1 MPRVPVSA
9 AMKYKGVALCLL
21 PVVISATGSMVRLYA
36 VDTNVKPSSA
46 TTDTVTQPTTDTGE
60 NNGPTSPNRVLP
72 GEPPLRKNYWI
83 PAVEIPSFLL
93 ILNGADRLIY
103 PHNVY
108 DSNLTTF
115 KNHFLHGPWQYD
127 NDPFNINQVGHPYQG
142 ATMFGFARSSGLNFW
157 ESLGYANAGSVLWK
171 LGGETDAPSIN
182 DQITTGQAGS
192 ILGEE
197 LYRMA
202 SLVLE
207 RGGSQPDAWREW
219 FAAFISPPTGLNRL
233 IFGDRFKPVESRHP
247 ATFTRVE
254 LGATNTVS
262 VRDSQGLSRPI
273 AQNGATGD
281 FSMAYGLPGKP
292 GYRYIRPLDYFNF
305 EIAGTAST
313 TNSFPVILTR
323 GLLVGVPYEQDDH
336 YRGVWGLYGSYDY
349 MSPQIF
355 RVSSTAA
362 SLGTT
367 GQWWLSRTVALQ
379 DTAMGGVGF
388 GAAGVTSGEQSS
400 NYHYGATPQ
409 GLLALRL
416 ILGDR
421 MMLDTTAREYYV
433 SNVGAPGNATDN
445 IARIDASFMV
455 RVWHRHAVGI
465 QYVYTRRDA
474 DYAHLPSQ
482 VQAVSTIGLAYNFL
496 GDRHF
501 GAVAWGDNR
510 VNDPDDY

>member
-1 MPRVPVSA
+1 
-9 AMKYKGVALCLL
+9 MKIKSLGVLMAFTCLPACL
-21 PVVISATGSMVRLYA
+21 HAIDR
-36 VDTNVKPSSA
+36 NVQPSSA
-46 TTDTVTQPTTDTGE
+46 TLDTVTPPTADTSQ
-60 NNGPTSPNRVLP
+60 NNGPLSPNRVLP

-83 PAVEIPSFLL
+83 PAVEIPSFLVL
-93 ILNGADRLIY
+93 LNQADRRIY
-103 PHNVY
+103 PNTVY
-108 DSNLTTF
+108 DSGYESS
-115 KNHFLHGPWQYD
+115 KNHLLHGPWQYD

-142 ATMFGFARSSGLNFW
+142 ATMYGFARSSGLNFW
-157 ESLGYANAGSVLWK
+157 EGLGYANAGSFLWK
-171 LGGETDAPSIN
+171 IAGETDAPSIN

-207 RGGSQPDAWREW
+207 RGGQEPEAWREW
-219 FAAFISPPTGLNRL
+219 FATFISPPTGLNRL
-233 IFGDRFKPVESRHP
+233 IFGDRFKPVESRGP
-247 ATFTRVE
+247 ATFTRLE
-254 LGATNTVS
+254 LGGTNTAS
-262 VRDSQGLSRPI
+262 VKDSQGLSRSI
-273 AQNGATGD
+273 EQNGVTGD

-292 GYRYIRPLDYFNF
+292 GYHYIRPLDYFNF

-323 GLLVGVPYEQDDH
+323 GLLAGVPYECGDD
-336 YRGVWGLYGSYDY
+336 YRAVWGLYGSYDY

-367 GQWWLSRTVALQ
+367 GQWWLSHAVALQ
-379 DTAMGGVGF
+379 DTAMGGLGF

-400 NYHYGATPQ
+400 SYHYGATPQ
-409 GLLALRL
+409 ALLALRL

-421 MMLDTTAREYYV
+421 AMLDTTAREYFV
-433 SNVGAPGNATDN
+433 SNWGAPGNAEDN
-445 IARIDASFMV
+445 IARIDASFMI
-455 RVWHRHAVGI
+455 RVWRRHAIGI

-474 DYAHLPSQ
+474 EYASLPNQRQS
-482 VQAVSTIGLAYNFL
+482 VGTIGVAYNFL

-510 VNDPDDY
+510 TADPDDY